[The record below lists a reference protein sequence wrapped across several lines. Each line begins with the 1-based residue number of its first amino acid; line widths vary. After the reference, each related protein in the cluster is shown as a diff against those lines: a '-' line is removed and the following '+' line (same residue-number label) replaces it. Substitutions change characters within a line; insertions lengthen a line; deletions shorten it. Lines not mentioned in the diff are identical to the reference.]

1 MKRSEEKRTNNFYLG
16 RKTLLLLMTAEC
28 IDPAD
33 IFWVLPW
40 PWLLQFVL
48 NADEV
53 GGLGRGRVTKWRDE
67 ELIYEC

>member
-1 MKRSEEKRTNNFYLG
+1 
-16 RKTLLLLMTAEC
+16 MTAEC